1 MFVFSL
7 LPTIKLYYF
16 YNHKLSFTLFKRL
29 INNAPSGELHSSGGG
44 ERQVNK
50 GLEKSM
56 AEWERGRSQVRM
68 EKEEPQGGTLGG
80 RAAGFRFCEEEMLQL
95 GLGALRDPQPACHS
109 K

>member
-1 MFVFSL
+1 
-7 LPTIKLYYF
+7 
-16 YNHKLSFTLFKRL
+16 
-29 INNAPSGELHSSGGG
+29 
-44 ERQVNK
+44 
-50 GLEKSM
+50 M